1 MADVI
6 RRSKYPRDKTY
17 AEMTREERDRWIR
30 LGIAPKVSIKDK
42 KNIRP
47 KDTLKGTTGT
57 KVKRKEGT
65 EKRAYFGPQ
74 GGSNLAKNLR
84 PAPPPR
90 FSRIQLPNAAG
101 DLKDAQAAF
110 AITAKEQKL
119 IQEGKMKQD
128 PKTGKPIYP
137 KKKSKV
143 DSDKIL
149 PPAIARIV
157 ESRTVKPILTKPPK
171 ISIKPT
177 SPKPA
182 QITRVIR
189 AGPPPSKPGAL
200 KPVVK
205 PKLDAKTVKKAN
217 QLKVKTKLIRP
228 LPKLEAPKAPVLKT
242 KTPTPPK
249 QPKLPR
255 IPKTI
260 TIKTGPGKSKTKT
273 LDKTKIKNWA
283 KDNKIKPHENS
294 RKYLTRALQ
303 ALGYIKSGAKLSGIG
318 TALWLALKPKSVAA
332 ADDPA
337 GDVKKAEAAARKRV
351 GTSMDWKHGGKIARY
366 SKGRS
371 IRRGLIKDISDGNSF
386 VQNIYDN

>member
-1 MADVI
+1 MIDGWRNKMADVI

-17 AEMTREERDRWIR
+17 AEMTREERDKWIR
-30 LGIAPKVSIKDK
+30 LGISPKVSTKDK

-47 KDTLKGTTGT
+47 KDDKKGTTGT
-57 KVKRKEGT
+57 KVKRKKGT
-65 EKRAYFGPQ
+65 EKRAYWGPQ

-90 FSRIQLPNAAG
+90 FSRIQYPGGGQQKAPSAK
-101 DLKDAQAAF
+101 DLHEVD
-110 AITAKEQKL
+110 
-119 IQEGKMKQD
+119 
-128 PKTGKPIYP
+128 
-137 KKKSKV
+137 KKRVDKKRV

-157 ESRTVKPILTKPPK
+157 EARTVKPILTKPPK
-171 ISIKPT
+171 ISIKST

-189 AGPPPSKPGAL
+189 AGPPPPKPGAL
-200 KPVVK
+200 KIPPVK
-205 PKLDAKTVKKAN
+205 PKLDAKTVQKAN
-217 QLKVKTKLIRP
+217 QLKVKPKLIRP

-242 KTPTPPK
+242 KPPTP
-249 QPKLPR
+249 PKLPR

-260 TIKTGPGKSKTKT
+260 TIKTGPNKTTTKN
-273 LDKTKIKNWA
+273 LNKTKIQNWA
-283 KDNKIKPHENS
+283 KDNKKLPHENS

-303 ALGYIKSGAKLSGIG
+303 ALGIIKSGAQISGIG
-318 TALWLALKPKSVAA
+318 TGLWLALKPKSVGA

-337 GDVKKAEAAARKRV
+337 GTIRKHYKEKGKEI

-371 IRRGLIKDISDGNSF
+371 IRRGLIKDVSDGNTF